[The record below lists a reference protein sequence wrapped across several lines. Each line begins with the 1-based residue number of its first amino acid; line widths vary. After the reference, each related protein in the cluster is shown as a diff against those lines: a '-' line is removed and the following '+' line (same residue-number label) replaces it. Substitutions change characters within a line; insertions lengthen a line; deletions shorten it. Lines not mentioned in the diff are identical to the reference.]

1 MPKTKLLHNKKK
13 LLQTFVQIAWGCIFI
28 FLFLM
33 MISLINLVWSIY
45 DTEVHTQ
52 LYENWII
59 EAIKAG
65 AEFLFVILMGSVAL
79 FVSIFIFQYIV
90 FIPSLLLM
98 NRMGKFK
105 KLSFILSVYGFCV
118 FLNFIFVLFLLPFDE
133 IDMVK
138 MLKFI
143 AFDIRYLYVFG
154 LAVVFLWIGHRK
166 GILN

>member
-1 MPKTKLLHNKKK
+1 MSIHNLIHNQNKV
-13 LLQTFVQIAWGCIFI
+13 LTTFTQISLGCLCI

-33 MISLINLVWSIY
+33 MINWVNLIWSIY
-45 DTEVHTQ
+45 DTEIHTKI
-52 LYENWII
+52 YENWII
-59 EAIKAG
+59 EAIMAS
-65 AEFLFVILMGSVAL
+65 AELLFVILLGGILL
-79 FVSIFIFQYIV
+79 FVLTFIFQCIV
-90 FIPSLLLM
+90 FIPSILLM

-118 FLNFIFVLFLLPFDE
+118 FLNLIFVLLLLPFDE

-154 LAVVFLWIGHRK
+154 LVVVFLWIGHRK